1 MSDTGLFVDT
11 PGWMAMADLADP
23 MHAVTRQE
31 RDACLRDG
39 GLLVTTDYVLNET
52 LTLIR
57 SCLGRDAAVRWWEQ
71 INASA
76 RLQWEWI
83 GPARAEEARRRFF
96 EVDGGDLSFTD
107 CTSFVVMEELRLRR
121 VLTTDRNF
129 ALAGFEVLPGGE

>member
-23 MHAVTRQE
+23 MHAATRQE
-31 RDACLRDG
+31 RDACLRGG
-39 GLLVTTDYVLNET
+39 GLLITTDYVLNET

-57 SCLGRDAAVRWWEQ
+57 SSLGQDAAVRWWRQ
-71 INASA
+71 IGASS

-83 GPARAEEARRRFF
+83 GPARAEQARRRFF
-96 EVDGGDLSFTD
+96 AMDNVDLSFAD
-107 CTSFVVMEELRLRR
+107 CTSFVVMEELRLPR

-129 ALAGFEVLPGGE
+129 ARAGFEVLPGGG